1 MELFQQRRSDMQVKL
16 KGVGIALLVIQMLV
30 LGSVPVSWEHQAQA
44 TARKLAEKLFSIGGE
59 EAGEA

>member
-1 MELFQQRRSDMQVKL
+1 MQVKL

>member
-1 MELFQQRRSDMQVKL
+1 MQVKL

-30 LGSVPVSWEHQAQA
+30 LGSVREHQAQA